1 MNFKWIGLLAVLFL
15 LSGGAGAKD
24 ISGEYAVHGI
34 GGEPC
39 GLYLEARAD
48 GGGRLLE
55 YEIWLSGYFS
65 AFNLIVSNTYSIMGD
80 RDMEHFLEA
89 LDQYCVAQPGDM
101 FITAISTITMVVFP
115 ERHNLSPHVDRWPK
129 LLEER

>member
-1 MNFKWIGLLAVLFL
+1 MFMKYGWIPGLLL
-15 LSGGAGAKD
+15 LGGGALAKD

-39 GLYLEARAD
+39 SLFLEARAA

-80 RDMEHFLEA
+80 RNMEHFLEA
-89 LDQYCVAQPGDM
+89 LDRYCEAQPGEL
-101 FITAISTITMVVFP
+101 FIDATSNITMVVYP
-115 ERHNLSPHVDRWPK
+115 ERHNLSPHVDRFPK
-129 LLEER
+129 LLEDR

>member
-1 MNFKWIGLLAVLFL
+1 MFMKFGWIPGLFL
-15 LSGGAGAKD
+15 LCGGVLAKD

-34 GGEPC
+34 GGETC
-39 GLYLEARAD
+39 GLYQEAREI

-80 RDMEHFLEA
+80 RDMGHFLEA
-89 LDQYCVAQPGDM
+89 LDQYCGAQPGEL
-101 FITAISTITMVVFP
+101 FINAISNITMVVFP
-115 ERHNLSPHVDRWPK
+115 ERHNLSPHVRRFPK
-129 LLEER
+129 LLEDP